1 MCKVENREKGIV
13 MKKAACV
20 LAIVC
25 AVMIVSAGA
34 FAAEAKF
41 AVVDLQKV
49 LELSD
54 AGINAQKEMAS
65 KIDSA
70 GTDVEKE
77 GESLMRMKE
86 ELENEAA
93 LLSAEAYADK
103 VRAYENE
110 YLEFQRK
117 YEDYE
122 YELYLMESELINT
135 VMDDVVELIGELGQK
150 EGYTVVLESRVS
162 GVLYADDSIDIT
174 DEVIEALNKK

>member
-1 MCKVENREKGIV
+1 

-20 LAIVC
+20 LAIIC
-25 AVMIVSAGA
+25 AVMIISAGA
-34 FAAEAKF
+34 FAAETKF

-54 AGINAQKEMAS
+54 AGIKAQKEMAS
-65 KIDSA
+65 KIDAA

-77 GESLMRMKE
+77 GESLLRMKE

-103 VRAYENE
+103 VRTYENE

-122 YELYLMESELINT
+122 YELYLMESELINA
-135 VMDDVVELIGELGQK
+135 VMDDVVKLIGDMGQK
-150 EGYTVVLESRVS
+150 EGYTIVLESRVS
-162 GVLYADDSIDIT
+162 GVLYADESIDIT
-174 DEVIEALNKK
+174 EDVIEALNKQ

>member
-1 MCKVENREKGIV
+1 

-20 LAIVC
+20 LAIIC
-25 AVMIVSAGA
+25 AVMMVSAGA
-34 FAAEAKF
+34 FAAETKF
-41 AVVDLQKV
+41 AVIDLQKV

-54 AGINAQKEMAS
+54 AGIKAQKDMAT
-65 KIDSA
+65 KIDAA
-70 GTDVEKE
+70 GNEVERK
-77 GESLMRMKE
+77 GEALLKMKE

-135 VMDDVVELIGELGQK
+135 VMDEVVKLIAEMGQE
-150 EGYTVVLESRVS
+150 EGYTLVLESRVS

-174 DEVIEALNKK
+174 DEVIDALNKQ

>member
-1 MCKVENREKGIV
+1 

-25 AVMIVSAGA
+25 AVMIISAGA
-34 FAAEAKF
+34 FAAETKF

-54 AGINAQKEMAS
+54 AGIKAQKEMAS
-65 KIDSA
+65 KIDAA

-77 GESLMRMKE
+77 GESLLRMKE

-103 VRAYENE
+103 VRTYENE

-122 YELYLMESELINT
+122 YELYLMESELINA
-135 VMDDVVELIGELGQK
+135 VMDDVVKLIGDMGQK
-150 EGYTVVLESRVS
+150 EGYTIVLESRVS
-162 GVLYADDSIDIT
+162 GVLYADESIDIT
-174 DEVIEALNKK
+174 EDVIEALNKQ